1 MRKARRWAVL
11 FLAATACAT
20 GSSEL
25 SRRAASTGAGGDGAG
40 SGSGVIGGLG
50 GSSGMLGGVASPPK
64 DPTLPPPWQY
74 FAKDSD
80 LGFKDPGLG
89 SDVKDKFGGASDAA
103 GAPSLVYPLDH
114 SMHPMNLQQITF
126 QWTRGKSSS
135 VLFRIDGAAG
145 GSTYHFFV
153 PCTPASATAP
163 DQCTYAMPPS
173 EWVDLG
179 ERYKGA
185 GPVSFTVSGTD
196 GAGGPVGTSAPIQIW
211 YSPEPVLGSLYYWS
225 QTASGIKRATFG
237 SKKAVLYIQPES
249 PSNQFKCAGCHS
261 VSRNGQVIA
270 FAVQQTRDHDGM
282 GIQTAPADDAT
293 KPFVKP
299 TLGTSPGGVG
309 YPRTPGQLE
318 AQDHFGNNV
327 ALSPDGAIAAV
338 NGASFG
344 SPPGEEYFELRDTKT
359 GNTLMAPMTASAP
372 AKPAQWIIGDPLFGA
387 SQLPILPEWSPDG
400 KSLAVTLMNRA
411 SGCGWTFFSC
421 QSKIAILPFA
431 DNTIGAPVVI
441 AENGA
446 GAAMFH
452 FYPSWSPDGQY
463 VAFASAPDPGS
474 NAKDGS
480 SSDNRNA
487 VIRMVPSQG
496 GPHACPGPTCYEL
509 TRGTQ
514 YTVADALAKRG
525 KGSTWP
531 KFTPF
536 DQGSGKVM
544 FVSFT
549 SRIDYGFLVKG
560 QAQLWMFAVDTTK
573 LGTDDPS
580 FAPIWIPYQDFTDQS
595 FAPYW
600 TEVSPCKSDPNGG
613 CSGCVGEESC
623 VIEAQNS
630 CHCSVIVK

>member
-1 MRKARRWAVL
+1 MRTRWCLAFVL
-11 FLAATACAT
+11 AIGCANGT
-20 GSSEL
+20 GPL
-25 SRRAASTGAGGDGAG
+25 SRSSTTGAGGGDVGNG
-40 SGSGVIGGLG
+40 MNGGLTAIG
-50 GSSGMLGGVASPPK
+50 AAGTLGGVVTSNPNP
-64 DPTLPPPWQY
+64 DLPPPWQY
-74 FAKDSD
+74 LSSDPIFA
-80 LGFKDPGLG
+80 FKDPSLG
-89 SDVKDKFGGASDAA
+89 DDVRSKFGGAADTT
-103 GAPSLVYPLDH
+103 GAPSIAYPLDH
-114 SMHPMNLQQITF
+114 SMHPMNLPQITF

-135 VLFRIDGAAG
+135 SVFRIEAKG
-145 GSTYHFFV
+145 GGKTFDFYV
-153 PCTPASATAP
+153 PCTQAQGAMP
-163 DQCTYAMPPS
+163 DQCAYAMPAS

-179 ERYKGA
+179 TRFKGA
-185 GPVSFTVSGTD
+185 GPIDLTISSTD
-196 GAGGPVGTSAPIQIW
+196 GMGGSVATSAPIQIW

-237 SKKAVLYIQPES
+237 SKKAVLYVAPES
-249 PSNQFKCAGCHS
+249 STNQFKCAACHS
-261 VSRNGQVIA
+261 VSRNGKVIA
-270 FAVQQTRDHDGM
+270 FAVQETRDHDGM

-293 KPFVKP
+293 MPFVRP
-299 TLGTSPGGVG
+299 TLGTSPAGVG
-309 YPRTPGQLE
+309 YPRTPGQVE

-327 ALSPDGAIAAV
+327 ALSPDGSIAAV

-344 SPPGEEYFELRDTKT
+344 SPPGEEYFELRDTKS
-359 GNTLMAPMTASAP
+359 GSPLMLPATPSSP

-387 SQLPILPEWSPDG
+387 NQLPILPEWSPDG
-400 KSLAVTLMNRA
+400 RSLAVTLMNRA

-421 QSKIAILPFA
+421 QSKIAVMPFTDGVVA
-431 DNTIGAPVVI
+431 APAVLV
-441 AENGA
+441 ENAA
-446 GAAMFH
+446 GASMFH

-509 TRGTQ
+509 TRGTH
-514 YTVADALAKRG
+514 YGVADAIAKHG

-536 DQGSGKVM
+536 DQAGGKVM

-560 QAQLWMFAVDTTK
+560 QAQIWMFAVDTSK
-573 LGTDDPS
+573 LGTEDPS
-580 FAPIWIPYQDFTDQS
+580 YAPIWIPYQDFSDQS
-595 FAPYW
+595 FTPYW

-623 VIEAQNS
+623 IVDAQSS